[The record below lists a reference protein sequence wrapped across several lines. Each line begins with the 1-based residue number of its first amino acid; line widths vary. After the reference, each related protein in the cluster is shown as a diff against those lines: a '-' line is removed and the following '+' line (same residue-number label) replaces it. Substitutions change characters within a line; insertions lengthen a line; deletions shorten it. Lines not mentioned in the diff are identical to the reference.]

1 MTTVPKFIVTRRGA
15 AAFILACYLV
25 VVTVAATTLTLVEW
39 VQSYDDVRNIDA
51 AVIFALVMAVPFGR
65 ILWSAARPPRL
76 PGYPKRAPCEP
87 APPAPSCEP

>member
-1 MTTVPKFIVTRRGA
+1 MTTVPKFIVSRRGGA
-15 AAFILACYLV
+15 LFVAACYLL
-25 VVTVAATTLTLVEW
+25 TIASAAAYLTLIEW
-39 VQSYDDVRNIDA
+39 TQGYDDVRNIDA